1 MSDANREAPEERD
14 GATRLARLHLWQIQ
28 GVRDVVVVA
37 VVLAIVYLGYAMR
50 SVSVPLLVAFG
61 LAYLVEPVV
70 QGLVRRFNMTRTAA
84 VGTLMGT
91 AGVALVA
98 VLAIMLPIVVG
109 QSASFVQAFRQ
120 GRFNKALERTEQLVP
135 EQYRGEVERV
145 KEWFSSN
152 VSPAPVG
159 VSNAGTRN
167 EEPKHEGDQAKPVE
181 AVAASAKEPAGEA
194 AVTAKAE
201 REVAIKEADAIQRA
215 VAAELDRR
223 GLVAARPDRS
233 GFQWGALLG
242 SSAEQVLMTALD
254 VLTVG
259 FLAALVPFYF
269 WFFSISFPAALDF
282 LRGLLPV
289 RHRDRVIELAV
300 EMDRAVSGFVR
311 GRIVVSSIMGVLIAV
326 GWKFF
331 GVPYAIT
338 LGVVVGVFS
347 LVPYLSVVGLPI
359 AIGLLAV
366 DQLALPDADRMTWFW
381 ILIGPSVVYGIV
393 QFLEGY
399 VLIPLIAGKATD
411 LDPVSIFV
419 AVLAGAA
426 IAGVY
431 GMLLSI
437 PVAACLKIY
446 LREVV
451 MPHLR
456 DWSSG
461 RADDPLPLDQG

>member
-1 MSDANREAPEERD
+1 
-14 GATRLARLHLWQIQ
+14 
-28 GVRDVVVVA
+28 
-37 VVLAIVYLGYAMR
+37 
-50 SVSVPLLVAFG
+50 
-61 LAYLVEPVV
+61 
-70 QGLVRRFNMTRTAA
+70 
-84 VGTLMGT
+84 
-91 AGVALVA
+91 
-98 VLAIMLPIVVG
+98 
-109 QSASFVQAFRQ
+109 
-120 GRFNKALERTEQLVP
+120 
-135 EQYRGEVERV
+135 
-145 KEWFSSN
+145 
-152 VSPAPVG
+152 
-159 VSNAGTRN
+159 
-167 EEPKHEGDQAKPVE
+167 
-181 AVAASAKEPAGEA
+181 
-194 AVTAKAE
+194 
-201 REVAIKEADAIQRA
+201 
-215 VAAELDRR
+215 
-223 GLVAARPDRS
+223 
-233 GFQWGALLG
+233 
-242 SSAEQVLMTALD
+242 
-254 VLTVG
+254 
-259 FLAALVPFYF
+259 
-269 WFFSISFPAALDF
+269 
-282 LRGLLPV
+282 
-289 RHRDRVIELAV
+289 
-300 EMDRAVSGFVR
+300 MDRAVSGFVR

-366 DQLALPDADRMTWFW
+366 DQLALPEADRMTWFW
-381 ILIGPSVVYGIV
+381 ILIGPTLVYGIV

>member
-120 GRFNKALERTEQLVP
+120 GRFNAAFDRAEQLVP

-159 VSNAGTRN
+159 VSGAAG
-167 EEPKHEGDQAKPVE
+167 KD
-181 AVAASAKEPAGEA
+181 AASTHEAEASKATESAAPKSKRIEGEVSA
-194 AVTAKAE
+194 ATSAE

-223 GLVAARPDRS
+223 GLVSLRTDRA

-242 SSAEQVLMTALD
+242 SSAEQVLVTAVD

-381 ILIGPSVVYGIV
+381 ILIGPTLVYGIV

>member
-120 GRFNKALERTEQLVP
+120 GRFNAAFDRAEQLP

-159 VSNAGTRN
+159 VSGAAG
-167 EEPKHEGDQAKPVE
+167 KD
-181 AVAASAKEPAGEA
+181 AASTHEAEASKATESAAPKSKRIEGE
-194 AVTAKAE
+194 VSTATSAE

-215 VAAELDRR
+215 VVAELDRR
-223 GLVAARPDRS
+223 GLVSARPDRA

-242 SSAEQVLMTALD
+242 SSAEQVLVTAVD

-282 LRGLLPV
+282 LRG
-289 RHRDRVIELAV
+289 
-300 EMDRAVSGFVR
+300 
-311 GRIVVSSIMGVLIAV
+311 
-326 GWKFF
+326 
-331 GVPYAIT
+331 
-338 LGVVVGVFS
+338 
-347 LVPYLSVVGLPI
+347 
-359 AIGLLAV
+359 
-366 DQLALPDADRMTWFW
+366 
-381 ILIGPSVVYGIV
+381 
-393 QFLEGY
+393 
-399 VLIPLIAGKATD
+399 
-411 LDPVSIFV
+411 
-419 AVLAGAA
+419 
-426 IAGVY
+426 
-431 GMLLSI
+431 
-437 PVAACLKIY
+437 
-446 LREVV
+446 
-451 MPHLR
+451 
-456 DWSSG
+456 
-461 RADDPLPLDQG
+461 

>member
-1 MSDANREAPEERD
+1 M
-14 GATRLARLHLWQIQ
+14 
-28 GVRDVVVVA
+28 
-37 VVLAIVYLGYAMR
+37 
-50 SVSVPLLVAFG
+50 
-61 LAYLVEPVV
+61 
-70 QGLVRRFNMTRTAA
+70 
-84 VGTLMGT
+84 
-91 AGVALVA
+91 
-98 VLAIMLPIVVG
+98 
-109 QSASFVQAFRQ
+109 
-120 GRFNKALERTEQLVP
+120 
-135 EQYRGEVERV
+135 
-145 KEWFSSN
+145 
-152 VSPAPVG
+152 
-159 VSNAGTRN
+159 
-167 EEPKHEGDQAKPVE
+167 
-181 AVAASAKEPAGEA
+181 
-194 AVTAKAE
+194 
-201 REVAIKEADAIQRA
+201 
-215 VAAELDRR
+215 
-223 GLVAARPDRS
+223 
-233 GFQWGALLG
+233 LG
-242 SSAEQVLMTALD
+242 SSAEQVLATALD
-254 VLTVG
+254 VLTFG

-269 WFFSISFPAALDF
+269 WFFSTNFPSAIEF

-289 RHRDRVIELAV
+289 GKRDRVLKLAA

-311 GRIVVSSIMGVLIAV
+311 GRIVVSTIMGVIIAV

-359 AIGLLAV
+359 AIALLAV
-366 DQLALPDADRMTWFW
+366 DQLALPEAERMGWLW
-381 ILIGPSVVYGIV
+381 ILLGPALVYGVV

-451 MPHLR
+451 MPRLR

-461 RADDPLPLDQG
+461 RADDPLPFDQA